1 VLTSTGFGKATFQN
15 PLIHSLLQASDL
27 LPELVDLV
35 FEILLTPA
43 DSGITGFHNRPEAIH
58 RPDHGPAQKTCG
70 DLEPAERGLAGR
82 PRGRGGREGSRGET
96 ARGPHGRP
104 KHEFGGTLAQKQ
116 RPSGSPELRRRKFS
130 TAPMGHGYTWQRMM
144 ETGKRDLLRSLPAVD
159 VVMRSPSGRTLTGR
173 HGRASATAAVREALE
188 GLRRQIVAGEG
199 PEVSEG
205 AVAEAASRLLT
216 GRGLGRVVNATGVVL
231 HTNLGRSV
239 LSERAAL
246 AAYEAATRY
255 SNLEYDLRSG
265 SRGSRYD
272 HAVVLLRELTGA
284 EDALV
289 VNNCAGATLL
299 ALAAVVASKASEAPE
314 VIVSRGQLIEI
325 GGGFRIPEVLALSG
339 ARLKEVGTTN
349 RTRLS
354 DYENAVTENTR
365 AVLWVHPS
373 NFETVGFT
381 ESVEVQD
388 LTSLGL
394 PLIADV
400 GSGALL
406 SVGEEPRVQEVL
418 RDGADLAIFSG
429 DKLLGGPQ
437 AGIAVG
443 ASRWISAMRH
453 HPLARALRADKLC
466 LAALEATL
474 ISYLEGTEKED
485 LPTLRMIR
493 APVSEMEDRAT
504 NLAENLRSA
513 VPGLEVDVTPSV
525 ARSGGGTLP
534 TYEIPSFAVRLGGTD
549 PEALAE
555 DLRSADPPVIG
566 RVREERLWLD
576 VRTLLPGD
584 EEAVVGALRDANG

>member
-1 VLTSTGFGKATFQN
+1 
-15 PLIHSLLQASDL
+15 
-27 LPELVDLV
+27 
-35 FEILLTPA
+35 
-43 DSGITGFHNRPEAIH
+43 
-58 RPDHGPAQKTCG
+58 
-70 DLEPAERGLAGR
+70 
-82 PRGRGGREGSRGET
+82 
-96 ARGPHGRP
+96 
-104 KHEFGGTLAQKQ
+104 
-116 RPSGSPELRRRKFS
+116 
-130 TAPMGHGYTWQRMM
+130 MM

-159 VVMRSPSGRTLTGR
+159 AVMRDPSGQTLAAR
-173 HGRASATAAVREALE
+173 HGRASATAAVREALG
-188 GLRRQIVAGEG
+188 GLRRRIVAGEG
-199 PEVSEG
+199 PEVSER
-205 AVAEAASRLLT
+205 AVADAASGLLT
-216 GRGLGRVVNATGVVL
+216 TRGLRRVVNATGVVL

-239 LSERAAL
+239 LSVQAAL
-246 AAYEAATRY
+246 AAYDAATGY

-272 HAVVLLRELTGA
+272 HAVPLLRELTGA
-284 EDALV
+284 DDSLV

-299 ALAAVVASKASEAPE
+299 ALAAVVASKASVAPE

-339 ARLKEVGTTN
+339 ARLREVGTTN

-354 DYENAVTENTR
+354 DYENAVNENTS

-373 NFETVGFT
+373 NFEMVGFT
-381 ESVEVQD
+381 ESVGVQD
-388 LTSLGL
+388 LESLGL
-394 PLIADV
+394 PVIADV

-406 SVGEEPRVQEVL
+406 SVGEEPRVQGVL

-443 ASRWISAMRH
+443 ASRWISAMRN

-474 ISYLEGTEKED
+474 NSYLDGTAEEH

-493 APVSEMEDRAT
+493 APAPEIEVRAT
-504 NLAENLRSA
+504 HLADNLRRN
-513 VPGLEVDVTPSV
+513 VPGLEVDVAPTV

-534 TYEIPSFAVRLGGTD
+534 THEIPSFAVRLGGTD

-555 DLRSADPPVIG
+555 KLRSSGPPVIG
-566 RVREERLWLD
+566 RVREGRLWLD

-584 EEAVVGALRDANG
+584 DEAVIEAVRDAHG

>member
-1 VLTSTGFGKATFQN
+1 MLTESGKAF
-15 PLIHSLLQASDL
+15 PLSVNTLLQASDL
-27 LPELVDLV
+27 LSELIYLV
-35 FEILLTPA
+35 FEVLLTPPNT
-43 DSGITGFHNRPEAIH
+43 GITGFHDGPEAIYH
-58 RPDHGPAQKTCG
+58 ADHGSAQKMYG
-70 DLEPAERGLAGR
+70 DLQPAERGSAGR
-82 PRGRGGREGSRGET
+82 SCGRGGCEGSDGET
-96 ARGPHGRP
+96 ARGPHGRSQ
-104 KHEFGGTLAQKQ
+104 HEFGGVLTQGI

-130 TAPMGHGYTWQRMM
+130 TAPSVHGYTCQRMM

-159 VVMRSPSGRTLTGR
+159 AVMRSPSGRTLTGR
-173 HGRASATAAVREALE
+173 HGRASATAAVREALA

-199 PEVSEG
+199 PEVSER

-216 GRGLGRVVNATGVVL
+216 GRGLRRVVNATGIIL

-265 SRGSRYD
+265 GRGSRYD
-272 HAVVLLRELTGA
+272 HAVVLLRELTDA

-299 ALAAVVASKASEAPE
+299 ALAAVVASKASETPE

-354 DYENAVTENTR
+354 DYENAKSENTS

-381 ESVEVQD
+381 ESVGVQE

-394 PLIADV
+394 PIIADV
-400 GSGALL
+400 GSGALQ
-406 SVGEEPRVQEVL
+406 SVGEEPRVQETL
-418 RDGADLAIFSG
+418 RDGADLVIFSG

-443 ASRWISAMRH
+443 ASRWISAMRN

-474 ISYLEGTEKED
+474 SSYLEGTEKED
-485 LPTLRMIR
+485 LPTLRMIPAT
-493 APVSEMEDRAT
+493 APEMEDRAT
-504 NLAENLRSA
+504 HLAENLRRD
-513 VPGLEVDVTPSV
+513 VPGLEVDVAPSV

-555 DLRSADPPVIG
+555 ELRSADPPVIG
-566 RVREERLWLD
+566 RVREGRLWLD
-576 VRTLLPGD
+576 VRTLLEGD
-584 EEAVVGALRDANG
+584 EEAVIGALREANG

>member
-1 VLTSTGFGKATFQN
+1 
-15 PLIHSLLQASDL
+15 
-27 LPELVDLV
+27 
-35 FEILLTPA
+35 
-43 DSGITGFHNRPEAIH
+43 
-58 RPDHGPAQKTCG
+58 
-70 DLEPAERGLAGR
+70 
-82 PRGRGGREGSRGET
+82 
-96 ARGPHGRP
+96 
-104 KHEFGGTLAQKQ
+104 
-116 RPSGSPELRRRKFS
+116 
-130 TAPMGHGYTWQRMM
+130 MM

-159 VVMRSPSGRTLTGR
+159 AVMRDPSGRTLAAR
-173 HGRASATAAVREALE
+173 HGRAPATAAVRETL
-188 GLRRQIVAGEG
+188 GDLRRQIVAGEA
-199 PEVSEG
+199 PEVSERV
-205 AVAEAASRLLT
+205 VAEAASRLLA
-216 GRGLGRVVNATGVVL
+216 GRGLRRVVNATGVVL

-246 AAYEAATRY
+246 AAYDAATGY

-265 SRGSRYD
+265 TRGSRYD
-272 HAVVLLRELTGA
+272 HAAPLLRELTGA

-299 ALAAVVASKASEAPE
+299 ALAAVVASKGSEAPE

-339 ARLKEVGTTN
+339 ARLREVGTTN

-354 DYENAVTENTR
+354 DYENAVNENTS

-373 NFETVGFT
+373 NFALVGFT
-381 ESVEVQD
+381 ESVGVHD
-388 LTSLGL
+388 LMSLGL
-394 PLIADV
+394 PVIADV
-400 GSGALL
+400 GSGALT
-406 SVGEEPRVQEVL
+406 SVGEEPRVQAIL

-443 ASRWISAMRH
+443 ASRWVSAMRH

-474 ISYLEGTEKED
+474 NSYLHGTAEQD

-493 APVSEMEDRAT
+493 TSVSEMEERAT
-504 NLAENLRSA
+504 NLAEDLRRSA
-513 VPGLEVDVTPSV
+513 PGLEVDVTPSV

-534 TYEIPSFAVRLGGTD
+534 IYEIPSFALRLGGTD
-549 PEALAE
+549 SEALAE
-555 DLRSADPPVIG
+555 ELRSSDPAVVG
-566 RVREERLWLD
+566 RVREGRLWLD

-584 EEAVVGALRDANG
+584 EEAVVGALRDARG